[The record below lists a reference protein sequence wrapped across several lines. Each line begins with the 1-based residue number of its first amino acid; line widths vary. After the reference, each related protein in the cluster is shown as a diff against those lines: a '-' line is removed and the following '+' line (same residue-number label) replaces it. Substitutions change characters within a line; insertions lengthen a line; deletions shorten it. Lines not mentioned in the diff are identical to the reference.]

1 MNYKHLGKYHY
12 LYRLSFGNDSVAHV
26 EKFPIAYSNKHYIY
40 VIEPGSDILT
50 MIPFDPYDTYSSGDI
65 YTSLDESVKNKIR
78 LRISERSQK
87 PSSNYLTSYW
97 FLIDDPEPLENFAK
111 NILKF
116 DLQKYYL
123 NKDKEMLERRISNLK
138 KDLDENLVKLA
149 TINHK
154 LSKLEGK

>member
-12 LYRLSFGNDSVAHV
+12 LYRLSFGNDKVAHV
-26 EKFPIAYSNKHYIY
+26 EKLPIAYSNKHYIY
-40 VIEPGSDILT
+40 VIEPGSDNLKAIT
-50 MIPFDPYDTYSSGDI
+50 FNPYDTYSSGDI

-78 LRISERSQK
+78 LYISERILKS
-87 PSSNYLTSYW
+87 SSNYLASYW
-97 FLIDDPEPLENFAK
+97 FLIDDSEPLENFAK

-123 NKDKEMLERRISNLK
+123 NKDKEMLERRISNLQ
-138 KDLDENLVKLA
+138 KDLNENLVKLA

-154 LSKLEGK
+154 LDKLEE